1 MKNKLSVL
9 KIIFIIWLLLY
20 PTLSFSEPFV
30 VLEYRGHSAKEQ
42 IETDNVFLNDLNYSS
57 KHIVLKNE
65 TLSDIMLN
73 YYGTKSFNNNILSL
87 AIVHF
92 NKNAFVRNNP
102 NYLYSGKKLY
112 LPSINEIRNLIIKK
126 NKKIDSK
133 KKYNSPNSSQIYFFG
148 GWSLLKKLFY
158 YVLTILIISTISKQ
172 TIAITGKEVSEKI
185 STWLLTQGIEGK
197 PLFSKTIVF
206 KDCGSDI
213 QINKAYNNYKTLNV
227 KCLEKNGF
235 NLFVRIKLNKPVK
248 DTKKNKIISKATN
261 RNTKMISSK
270 ELKKNKTFHTVKL
283 KRSLEKND
291 IIKIE
296 DLDLIITSKPSE
308 KSFFNNKEDLVGRKL
323 KKNLKVDQLLHPRH
337 LYERFE
343 VNIGDFLS
351 IVSQMGN
358 ASVAVA
364 GEAEDSGNL
373 GDIIKVKNLR
383 SGKVIKGYVNK
394 NKIIRVFR

>member
-1 MKNKLSVL
+1 MKNKLSAL

-42 IETDNVFLNDLNYSS
+42 IETDNVFLNDLNHSS

-112 LPSINEIRNLIIKK
+112 LPSINEIKNLIIKK

-133 KKYNSPNSSQIYFFG
+133 KQYNSPSSSQIYFFG

-235 NLFVRIKLNKPVK
+235 NLFVRIKLNKLVK
-248 DTKKNKIISKATN
+248 DNKKNKIIPKVTN
-261 RNTKMISSK
+261 RNANMISSK

-337 LYERFE
+337 LYEKFE

-364 GEAEDSGNL
+364 GEAKDSGNL